1 MIHLHNAYC
10 SFIFPL
16 SLPWS
21 GYYESL
27 PQCYLVDKAALIA
40 VRFSKV
46 GLVTTRRVS
55 RRWRLMFSV
64 TTTWRTD
71 KLTRLVV
78 STTTQLSL
86 PSIPVSKGLLFL
98 FSRILWKSKSLS
110 VRMVKNWDFGI
121 ILQLVEIVSL
131 LMCVCVWVMFSYC
144 FWLVA
149 SQYEVCK
156 ISWMCSKRVSNGRV
170 VDDTSVCAG
179 GQADMSSSRRVSS
192 S

>member
-40 VRFSKV
+40 IRFSKV

-55 RRWRLMFSV
+55 RRWRLMFSI

-98 FSRILWKSKSLS
+98 FLQESYESRSLYLLGWLKIETLES
-110 VRMVKNWDFGI
+110 SC
-121 ILQLVEIVSL
+121 SL
-131 LMCVCVWVMFSYC
+131 LKSFRYLCVCVFEWC
-144 FWLVA
+144 FRTA
-149 SQYEVCK
+149 F
-156 ISWMCSKRVSNGRV
+156 
-170 VDDTSVCAG
+170 D
-179 GQADMSSSRRVSS
+179 
-192 S
+192 

>member
-55 RRWRLMFSV
+55 RRWRLMLSI
-64 TTTWRTD
+64 TTTWWTD

-78 STTTQLSL
+78 SITTQLSL
-86 PSIPVSKGLLFL
+86 PSIPVSKGLFL
-98 FSRILWKSKSLS
+98 
-110 VRMVKNWDFGI
+110 VKIWDFGI
-121 ILQLVEIVSL
+121 IIQ
-131 LMCVCVWVMFSYC
+131 CVCVC
-144 FWLVA
+144 FQVKELVDTIQGTA
-149 SQYEVCK
+149 FEWCFILLCK
-156 ISWMCSKRVSNGRV
+156 SIGIFLC
-170 VDDTSVCAG
+170 VDLNYLKFPFFYYV
-179 GQADMSSSRRVSS
+179 QRFL
-192 S
+192 